1 VGLGGGGGGKGEG
14 DDKRGKRGTVN
25 LGQVNF

>member
-1 VGLGGGGGGKGEG
+1 MGLGGGGGGKGEG
-14 DDKRGKRGTVN
+14 DDKRGKQGTVN